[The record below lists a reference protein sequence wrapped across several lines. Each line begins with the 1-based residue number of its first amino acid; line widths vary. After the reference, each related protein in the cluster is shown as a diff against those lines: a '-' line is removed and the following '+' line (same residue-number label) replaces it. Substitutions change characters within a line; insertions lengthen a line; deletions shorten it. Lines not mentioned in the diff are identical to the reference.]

1 MDELALLTETSA
13 RNLDQNADSA
23 VMNAVRQAVESI
35 FGPDRLTFQ
44 TILLD
49 QYMTR
54 FLKRL
59 SPDFTFRC
67 LALETKLEKLIP
79 SKCLKKFW
87 TSLSLA

>member
-13 RNLDQNADSA
+13 RDLGQNGDKQ
-23 VMNAVRQAVESI
+23 VMTAVRQAVESI

-54 FLKRL
+54 LLKRL
-59 SPDFTFRC
+59 SPDFAFRR
-67 LALETKLEKLIP
+67 LTLETGLEKPIP
-79 SKCLKKFW
+79 SKCRKKSW
-87 TSLSLA
+87 TSLSPA